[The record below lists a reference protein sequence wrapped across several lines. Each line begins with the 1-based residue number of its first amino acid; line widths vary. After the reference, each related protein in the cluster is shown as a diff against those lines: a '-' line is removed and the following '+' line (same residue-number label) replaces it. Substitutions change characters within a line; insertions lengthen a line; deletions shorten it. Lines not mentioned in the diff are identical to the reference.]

1 MGLDQKEK
9 RGEKAKDPGSNPGGR
24 MLAEVQLEIEMALIT
39 VIGVS
44 IFTLP
49 FCIIALHSLREYLND
64 RQNPQK
70 KHILYAFLC
79 ISTGFIS
86 GLIGAAMASPEM
98 GPEKLMIVNT
108 LFRSFDAFN
117 MLGAFWFFVFLT
129 DFIERM
135 KKYIPFVVIHLGIT
149 LILILLTPARVTMLG
164 TEPAIERAGIRSLAI
179 LFFWFLYWG
188 IIAYEFWKYS
198 RVMTKKVP
206 IRRSQM
212 MGAGAVFAVSAYVFT
227 EIAGISQDIIFK
239 LLSHT
244 CAALSGIVFYAG
256 FVAPE
261 WLRKRWER

>member
-1 MGLDQKEK
+1 
-9 RGEKAKDPGSNPGGR
+9 
-24 MLAEVQLEIEMALIT
+24 MALIT

-44 IFTLP
+44 LFTLP
-49 FCIIALHSLREYLND
+49 FCIIALHSLREHLKD

-70 KHILYAFLC
+70 KHVLYAFLC

-98 GPEKLMIVNT
+98 DPEKLMLVNT

-129 DFIERM
+129 DFIEKM
-135 KKYIPFVVIHLGIT
+135 KKYIPFVVIHLGVT
-149 LILILLTPARVTMLG
+149 LILILLTPARVIMLG
-164 TEPAIERAGIRSLAI
+164 TEPVIERAGIRSLTI

-188 IIAYEFWKYS
+188 LIAYQFLKHS
-198 RVMTKKVP
+198 RLMTKKVP
-206 IRRSQM
+206 MRRSQM
-212 MGAGAVFAVSAYVFT
+212 MSAGAVFAVLAYVF
-227 EIAGISQDIIFK
+227 AVLGGISQDIVFK

-256 FVAPE
+256 FIAPE